1 MNFFKSLFAKPVTIF
16 ETVVARET
24 VVLFRQTVIDH
35 VSVRIQRI
43 GDNNFIG
50 IVGGAKIDP
59 VLIAKHYGVTLA
71 DLSAAYDEI
80 QSTLTKEMIEIKQV
94 QTQTQ
99 HKHALQEAAKAI
111 IDKTK
116 ELTSV
121 DVGGGFPIAN

>member
-1 MNFFKSLFAKPVTIF
+1 MNFLKSLFAKPVTIF
-16 ETVVARET
+16 ETVVERET

-50 IVGGAKIDP
+50 IVGGAKLDP
-59 VLIAKHYGVTLA
+59 VLIARHYGVTLA

-99 HKHALQEAAKAI
+99 HKKALKEAALAVI
-111 IDKTK
+111 EKTK
-116 ELTSV
+116 EFS
-121 DVGGGFPIAN
+121 DVGGGLPLAN